1 MSLEGKNVVIIGG
14 TSGIGLA
21 TAVMAQHAGAKV
33 WAASRTEE
41 KISQATALHP
51 GITFSQVDTTTQM
64 A

>member
-41 KISQATALHP
+41 KISRLRCIPALRFHKSTP
-51 GITFSQVDTTTQM
+51 TTQM